1 MRMMI
6 DLSISQSLHEERT
19 CAGKKYVIMRWTSN
33 GWIGR
38 KDITLDGEYGYGYEG
53 WICGIYLQEEIDR
66 KMDGNLLFLDLLHC
80 SI

>member
-1 MRMMI
+1 
-6 DLSISQSLHEERT
+6 
-19 CAGKKYVIMRWTSN
+19 MRWTSN